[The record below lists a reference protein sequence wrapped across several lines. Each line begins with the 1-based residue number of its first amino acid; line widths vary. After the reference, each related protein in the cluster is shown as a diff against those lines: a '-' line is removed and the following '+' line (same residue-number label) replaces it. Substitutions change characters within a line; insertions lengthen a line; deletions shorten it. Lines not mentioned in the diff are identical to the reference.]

1 MNKTQ
6 IVLAKLHPAQIK
18 VKKEARRFNVV
29 ACGRR
34 FGKTELGKSL
44 LMLGLRRNNPM
55 AWFAPTYR
63 MMLEVWREMVL
74 MLAPIARVYIKEQR
88 IEVINGTVIEFWSLD
103 SPDVARG
110 RKYGR
115 VIVDEAAMIPRLS
128 AVFNDVLRPLLADF
142 IGDAFFLSS
151 PRGRNDFYKL
161 FQRGL
166 GGGDWQSWQFP
177 TSANPYIEKSE
188 IESMRLGMPDRSFRQ
203 EILAEF
209 VEDGGGV
216 FRGVRGCAIAEPT
229 VADKTRQY
237 VAGLDWALSHDYT
250 VLTIVDI
257 AARAVVHVDRFNG
270 IEYSLQR
277 MRIGEALKR
286 YNAVCIAE
294 ANAMGKPNNDML
306 RAAGCRVRDFT
317 TTNTTKSDAIESL
330 ASAFEQGNIKIPN
343 DAVVI
348 GELESYESERL
359 GSGAVKYGAPAGM
372 HDDTVMSLA
381 LAWHGITEVAR
392 SDLSKYGW

>member
-1 MNKTQ
+1 M
-6 IVLAKLHPAQIK
+6 
-18 VKKEARRFNVV
+18 R
-29 ACGRR
+29 
-34 FGKTELGKSL
+34 GKNDGKHTAS
-44 LMLGLRRNNPM
+44 
-55 AWFAPTYR
+55 FQAPS
-63 MMLEVWREMVL
+63 
-74 MLAPIARVYIKEQR
+74 
-88 IEVINGTVIEFWSLD
+88 N
-103 SPDVARG
+103 
-110 RKYGR
+110 
-115 VIVDEAAMIPRLS
+115 
-128 AVFNDVLRPLLADF
+128 
-142 IGDAFFLSS
+142 
-151 PRGRNDFYKL
+151 
-161 FQRGL
+161 
-166 GGGDWQSWQFP
+166 
-177 TSANPYIEKSE
+177 ANPSVNIKAAFERARQTVSE
-188 IESMRLGMPDRSFRQ
+188 RTFRQ
-203 EILAEF
+203 EWLAEF

-216 FRGVRGCAIAEPT
+216 FRGVRGSAIAEPT

-330 ASAFEQGNIKIPN
+330 ASAFEQGNIKILN
-343 DAVVI
+343 DAIAI

-381 LAWHGITEVAR
+381 LAWHGITEAAR